1 MKRKISLIILPV
13 IITTSLLSSCT
24 AKETPELPGIFDFA
38 DPVKISERID
48 ALGEIT
54 DTSKL
59 PEIYS
64 LISDCKGLTPS
75 EFSSLENYPE
85 IDKAFEA
92 TVKLFNEEEIKIKA
106 MSFNVRNGEYGN
118 GRMELLLST
127 IIEESPDVVGLQEV
141 GDEWKPFFK
150 ENLPDEY
157 TRLGHGRKEMGH
169 SEACYVLFKKDKF
182 ELLDS
187 DTIWMTDTPHVCSV
201 WADPE
206 TGDSGFPRIM
216 TYALLKRKSDGAVFV
231 FANTHLETD
240 DPAQSHQ
247 AYWLTQ
253 FLTERFGEQY
263 PIILT
268 GDFNCTEGSSAY
280 NIITEYGF
288 EVTNTYGENKR
299 TFTGYSDQGGTIID
313 FCFVNEYI
321 SISSYK
327 VMPEK
332 INDQFVSDHNG
343 IVAEVLVL
351 PVITE

>member
-1 MKRKISLIILPV
+1 MKKTIATVLAFA
-13 IITTSLLSSCT
+13 TTTVLLNSCAPQEKT
-24 AKETPELPGIFDFA
+24 TMPGIFDFA

-59 PEIYS
+59 SEIYS

-75 EFSSLENYPE
+75 ELASLENYAE
-85 IDKAFEA
+85 VDKALEA
-92 TVKLFNEEEIKIKA
+92 TADLYNKEEVTIKA

-118 GRMELLLST
+118 GRMELLLNT

-141 GDEWKPFFK
+141 GDKWKPFFN

-157 TRLGHGRKEMGH
+157 IRLGHGRKELGH

-187 DTIWMTDTPHVCSV
+187 DTIWMTDTPHECSV
-201 WADPE
+201 WVDPE

-240 DPAQSHQ
+240 NPAQTHQ

-280 NIITEYGF
+280 NIITDYGF
-288 EVTNTYGENKR
+288 EVTNKYGESKR
-299 TFTGYSDQGGTIID
+299 TFTGYNEEGGDVID
-313 FCFVNEYI
+313 FCFINEYV
-321 SISSYK
+321 SAETYK

-351 PVITE
+351 PVIFE